1 MGDRMS
7 RALAGV
13 LTLTAAVVAASA
25 LVASIA
31 TATTLPETT
40 YFYTV
45 TLSDESVVIKPHR
58 SVKPGSLVVF
68 SVRNKASHRR
78 NFVFGSYKTGF
89 IDPGRSKRF
98 ELNFLVPW
106 SFVSTS
112 TEAHGA
118 HKLGLRFICSW

>member
-1 MGDRMS
+1 MS
-7 RALAGV
+7 RGLAGV
-13 LTLTAAVVAASA
+13 LTLAAAVVSVSA
-25 LVASIA
+25 LMASIA

-45 TLSDESVVIKPHR
+45 TLSDNNVVIKPHR
-58 SVKPGSLVVF
+58 SVRPGSLVVF
-68 SVRNKASHRR
+68 TVKNKASHPR